1 MWPTNRAGSVTDCV
15 FWRGSCHLVYSRKH
29 DSCCLM
35 RAGAPICGAK
45 QQKLGQELNL
55 KGGISVV
62 VVTQYCSKITPLP
75 QPVTKINR
83 TLRLRVWVGA
93 ACVHCML
100 RLNLCL
106 FVCMCVCG
114 WVLSHHT
121 HTHTRSPAEQ
131 TSLGLL
137 PAKGGPSL
145 IPTPSFCH
153 RGTECNWD
161 IVKPPPPLPQP
172 HTIHWRPSSTS
183 PPTLAN
189 TIQPHVWSL
198 YIQLGW

>member
-121 HTHTRSPAEQ
+121 HTHTHTKPSWANILGFAPCQGRSFLDTFPFF
-131 TSLGLL
+131 L
-137 PAKGGPSL
+137 PS
-145 IPTPSFCH
+145 
-153 RGTECNWD
+153 RDW
-161 IVKPPPPLPQP
+161 V
-172 HTIHWRPSSTS
+172 
-183 PPTLAN
+183 
-189 TIQPHVWSL
+189 
-198 YIQLGW
+198 

>member
-1 MWPTNRAGSVTDCV
+1 
-15 FWRGSCHLVYSRKH
+15 
-29 DSCCLM
+29 M

-114 WVLSHHT
+114 
-121 HTHTRSPAEQ
+121 
-131 TSLGLL
+131 
-137 PAKGGPSL
+137 
-145 IPTPSFCH
+145 
-153 RGTECNWD
+153 
-161 IVKPPPPLPQP
+161 
-172 HTIHWRPSSTS
+172 
-183 PPTLAN
+183 
-189 TIQPHVWSL
+189 
-198 YIQLGW
+198 